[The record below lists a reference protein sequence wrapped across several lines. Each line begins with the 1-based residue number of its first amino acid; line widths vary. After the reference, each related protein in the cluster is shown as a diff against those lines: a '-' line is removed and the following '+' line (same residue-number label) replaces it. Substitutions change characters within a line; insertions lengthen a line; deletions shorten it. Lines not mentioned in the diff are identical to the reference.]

1 MNRRRAHLDAYSA
14 VAGMV
19 LLATAILFLLTSLN
33 PIR

>member
-14 VAGMV
+14 AAGMV
-19 LLATAILFLLTSLN
+19 LLAAAIVVLLASLN

>member
-1 MNRRRAHLDAYSA
+1 MSRLKAHLDAYSA

-19 LLATAILFLLTSLN
+19 LLAAAIVLLLASLN

>member
-1 MNRRRAHLDAYSA
+1 MSRLRAHLDAYSV

-19 LLATAILFLLTSLN
+19 LLAAAILLLLASLN